1 MIMQVTMKPKNTPT
15 VASKM
20 DTEKS
25 KSSTNQ
31 QRELLKLNTQ
41 AASYTS
47 QSVDDNEEWY
57 KIIHRMW
64 NGKSTARDIEL
75 INSRLV
81 GHNHST
87 INQG

>member
-1 MIMQVTMKPKNTPT
+1 MKPKNTPS
-15 VASKM
+15 VASRM
-20 DTEKS
+20 DTEKSKS

-31 QRELLKLNTQ
+31 QRELLKLSTQ
-41 AASYTS
+41 AVSYTS

-57 KIIHRMW
+57 KIISRMW